1 MSQQELLRRVVKE
14 LERLDVEYMLTG
26 SLVSS
31 LQGEPRATHDIDLLV
46 ELRATDVRG
55 LADAFPQPHFYVSE
69 ERIRE
74 SVRRKIM
81 FNLIDLKSGGK
92 VDFWPLTEDPFDRS
106 RFSRRRIETLFDGPI
121 QVSSPEDTI
130 LMKLRWA
137 RESGGSEKQYG
148 DALRVFEVQYDA
160 LDHDY
165 LEHWVGR
172 LELHRLWRRLNR
184 EAETL

>member
-1 MSQQELLRRVVKE
+1 
-14 LERLDVEYMLTG
+14 MLTG

-46 ELRATDVRG
+46 ELRPTAVNS
-55 LADAFPQPHFYVSE
+55 LAAAFPPPDFYVSK
-69 ERIRE
+69 ERARQA
-74 SVRRKIM
+74 VRRKTM

-92 VDFWPLTEDPFDRS
+92 VDFWSLTDEPFDRS
-106 RFSRRRIETLFDGPI
+106 RFSRRRTERLFDVPI

-137 RESGGSEKQYG
+137 RESGGSAKQYG
-148 DALRVFEVQYDA
+148 DALRVYEVQFSA

-165 LEHWVGR
+165 LELWVER
-172 LELHRLWRRLNR
+172 LELQRLWRRLKR